1 MQKNN
6 LHFSSKIEVRRSQIE
21 GWGVFA
27 KEDIEKGEILEE
39 SPFIILPS
47 HTLISKN
54 LFDILRANNFLNIK
68 EKYETNLIKNLG
80 FKDADDYY
88 FKWAP
93 KHQPDGEN
101 LIYTVLP
108 LGFGPIYNTSN
119 STNNAEWKIEN
130 NYFVF
135 SASKKIKKDDEI
147 CTFYGYFLDE
157 DGNKFECDDVF
168 NIGLDYFNGRVGF
181 ESIRFGNLES
191 HLKNKNNP
199 FVLKIASLFAK
210 KSSPVYIKSISAIS
224 QNGNTEASINIP
236 ENINLK
242 LLFNKLKECKNSSFY
257 KIKFSFEYTNK
268 IFNLTETEEV
278 EWINPYYK

>member
-6 LHFSSKIEVRRSQIE
+6 LNFSSKIEVRKSSIE

-27 KEDIEKGEILEE
+27 KENIKKGEVLEE

-47 HTLISKN
+47 YTLIAKSV
-54 LFDILRANNFLNIK
+54 FDILRLNKALDPK

-88 FKWAP
+88 FKWIP
-93 KHQPDGEN
+93 KYQPEGEE

-119 STNNAEWKIEN
+119 SSNNAEWRIEN

-135 SASKKIKKDDEI
+135 SASKDIEKDEEI

-157 DGNKFECDDVF
+157 EGSKFECDDVL
-168 NIGLDYFNGRVGF
+168 NLGLDYFNGRVGF
-181 ESIRFGNLES
+181 KSIRFGSLKS
-191 HLKNKNNP
+191 HLENKNNP
-199 FVLKIASLFAK
+199 FILQITSLFQKTA
-210 KSSPVYIKSISAIS
+210 SPIFIKNISAFS
-224 QNGNTEASINIP
+224 SSGTLEASVNIP
-236 ENINLK
+236 EKITLK
-242 LLFNKLKECKNSSFY
+242 LLFNKLKECKKSSFSQ
-257 KIKFSFEYTNK
+257 IKFSFEFINK
-268 IFNLTETEEV
+268 YSNQKEIEEIV
-278 EWINPYYK
+278 WS